1 MGNHEAKMTIVL
13 FLIVGIAAGFLA
25 TRIMGL
31 NTDPLTTIA
40 IGVAGA
46 LVGGFV
52 LRTLVMVSGWM
63 AGFVGAVLG
72 AILLIWLW
80 KTYRR

>member
-1 MGNHEAKMTIVL
+1 MTIVL
-13 FLIVGIAAGFLA
+13 FLIIGIAAGFLA

-31 NTDPLTTIA
+31 NTDPLTTVA

-46 LVGGFV
+46 FLGGFILRALV
-52 LRTLVMVSGWM
+52 LVSGWM

>member
-1 MGNHEAKMTIVL
+1 MTIVL

-25 TRIMGL
+25 TRIMG
-31 NTDPLTTIA
+31 DPLTTIA

>member
-1 MGNHEAKMTIVL
+1 MTIVL
-13 FLIVGIAAGFLA
+13 FLIIGIAAGFLA

-46 LVGGFV
+46 FLGGFILRAVV
-52 LRTLVMVSGWM
+52 LVSGWM

>member
-1 MGNHEAKMTIVL
+1 MTIVL

-31 NTDPLTTIA
+31 NTDLLTTIA

>member
-1 MGNHEAKMTIVL
+1 MTIVL

-31 NTDPLTTIA
+31 NTDPLTTSA

>member
-1 MGNHEAKMTIVL
+1 MTVVL
-13 FLIVGIAAGFLA
+13 FLIIGIAAGFLA

-46 LVGGFV
+46 LLGGFI
-52 LRTLVMVSGWM
+52 LRTLVLISGWM
-63 AGFVGAVLG
+63 AGFVGAILG

-80 KTYRR
+80 KTYIR

>member
-1 MGNHEAKMTIVL
+1 MTIVL

-46 LVGGFV
+46 FLGGFILRALV
-52 LRTLVMVSGWM
+52 LVSGWM

>member
-1 MGNHEAKMTIVL
+1 MSIVL
-13 FLIVGIAAGFLA
+13 FLVIGIAAGFLA

-46 LVGGFV
+46 FLGGFI

-72 AILLIWLW
+72 AMLLIWLW

>member
-1 MGNHEAKMTIVL
+1 
-13 FLIVGIAAGFLA
+13 
-25 TRIMGL
+25 MGL

-46 LVGGFV
+46 FLGGFILRALV
-52 LRTLVMVSGWM
+52 LVSGWM

>member
-1 MGNHEAKMTIVL
+1 MTIVL
-13 FLIVGIAAGFLA
+13 FLIIGIAAGFLA

-46 LVGGFV
+46 FLGGFILRALV
-52 LRTLVMVSGWM
+52 LVSGWM
-63 AGFVGAVLG
+63 AGFFGAVLG

>member
-1 MGNHEAKMTIVL
+1 MTIVL
-13 FLIVGIAAGFLA
+13 FLIIGIAAGFLA

-46 LVGGFV
+46 FLGGFILRALV
-52 LRTLVMVSGWM
+52 LVSGWM

>member
-1 MGNHEAKMTIVL
+1 MTIVL
-13 FLIVGIAAGFLA
+13 FLIIGIAAGFLA

-46 LVGGFV
+46 FLGSFI

-80 KTYRR
+80 KIYQR

>member
-1 MGNHEAKMTIVL
+1 MTIVL

-31 NTDPLTTIA
+31 NTDLLTTIA

-80 KTYRR
+80 KSYRR

>member
-1 MGNHEAKMTIVL
+1 MTIVL

-52 LRTLVMVSGWM
+52 LWTLVMVLGWRQ
-63 AGFVGAVLG
+63 ASLG
-72 AILLIWLW
+72 RFLAPSF
-80 KTYRR
+80 

>member
-1 MGNHEAKMTIVL
+1 MTIVL
-13 FLIVGIAAGFLA
+13 FLIIGIAAGFLA

-46 LVGGFV
+46 FLGSFI

-72 AILLIWLW
+72 VILLI
-80 KTYRR
+80 

>member
-1 MGNHEAKMTIVL
+1 MTIVL
-13 FLIVGIAAGFLA
+13 FLIIGIAAGFLA

-31 NTDPLTTIA
+31 NTDPLTTMA

-46 LVGGFV
+46 FLGGFILRALV
-52 LRTLVMVSGWM
+52 LVSGWM
-63 AGFVGAVLG
+63 AGFFGAVLG